1 MDQKGLK
8 SERLL
13 SFHQHE
19 PDGNEAEY
27 NHKLLT
33 LILVQFRYGIQNCK
47 GMALITKKASSNRLD
62 GLIPLEVTFFSIHIL
77 ISAL

>member
-8 SERLL
+8 SQRLL
-13 SFHQHE
+13 SLHQHE
-19 PDGNEAEY
+19 PDGNEAEH

-33 LILVQFRYGIQNCK
+33 SILVQFRYGIQNCK
-47 GMALITKKASSNRLD
+47 GMALIIKASSNRED
-62 GLIPLEVTFFSIHIL
+62 ALIPLEVTFFSIHIL

>member
-47 GMALITKKASSNRLD
+47 GMALITKKASSNSKM
-62 GLIPLEVTFFSIHIL
+62 VSFFWKSLSSVYIY
-77 ISAL
+77 